1 MIGKKTS
8 LKSRALA
15 YGLTRQYIL
24 AMDISS
30 YMHWIWLGVFALS
43 VAVEAATMGL
53 TTIWCAIS
61 ALIMIAV
68 SLTGIPVGWQVL
80 IFCVLTIVLFFT
92 TRPFF
97 MRKMNARKTRLN
109 VNSMPGQEVMVT
121 KAASKFEK
129 GEARSTNGVIW
140 AIASK
145 KGEDIP
151 AGAVCVVREVEG
163 NTLFV
168 ERKGE

>member
-1 MIGKKTS
+1 
-8 LKSRALA
+8 
-15 YGLTRQYIL
+15 
-24 AMDISS
+24 MDITA

-43 VAVEAATMGL
+43 VVIEAATAGL

-61 ALIMIAV
+61 ALIMIPV
-68 SLTGIPVGWQVL
+68 SLTGISVGWQVL
-80 IFCVLTIVLFFT
+80 VFCVLTIVLFFT
-92 TRPFF
+92 TRPVF
-97 MRKMNARKTRLN
+97 MKKLNARKTRTN
-109 VNSMPGQEVMVT
+109 VNSMPGQEVIVT
-121 KAASKFEK
+121 KAASRFEK

-140 AIASK
+140 SISSE

-151 AGAVCVVREVEG
+151 EGAVCIVREVEG